1 MSLLSGL
8 NDQQLKAVT
17 SDSPTILNLAGAGS
31 GKTRVLTSR
40 INYLHQEKRVGTSN
54 ILAITF
60 TRLAAKEMKER
71 VMHLVGTSEGHKLT
85 IGTFHSFCV
94 RILKEWGHLVSL
106 EKNFTIYTEDD
117 RRAIIQSCI
126 NELGYKVKLQ
136 DVLDNLYKDLSD
148 WDVSLVRVLEE
159 YEYRLKRNNAAD
171 LDGLLVLAKDVLS
184 FPQAQAELQN
194 RYRYVFVDEFFD
206 TNDIQLEIINLLNPD
221 NLFVVGDDFQCW
233 AKDGL
238 VTTLQGDIPIA
249 NLQVGDRVLS
259 MVKGKVEFADVTGKS
274 NPIIKEILSIKTK
287 SGKVL
292 RVSPEHKCF
301 TTLPSFDKGRHYLYL
316 MYRKDKGF
324 RIGLLTGGLYGTL
337 FSRTHPERPE
347 RLWLLAGFD
356 DKDDAAYSEEYLS
369 LKYNVPTNPFYH
381 NGRNISLGQS
391 SLDKLFAEF
400 GENGQSVLY
409 HFGYEFDYPHYVPQG
424 TVKYNSRIINI
435 NLLLNLPKN
444 GTMVS
449 YESGGERVRKVF
461 CNSQGY
467 KDARLFAE
475 KLAKEKGANVI
486 VEKYSHDKHKY
497 LSVIP
502 ANQLLITMKIPV
514 IEDRTEILDEI
525 IEISRESK
533 QEVYHV
539 EVARTGILIVNNV
552 VSHNSIYQFR
562 GANVQNIIDF
572 PNKYYGCEV
581 VKLERN
587 YRSTKQIVSAANALI
602 KHNVSQ
608 TEKVLIAD
616 RDGADITY
624 LVMLDEGVEAMNV
637 ADMISAEFKLT
648 ETWSDIAV
656 LARTNRQLQ
665 KIKENLDRRNIPSL
679 IVSSQDDVFKKH
691 DIRMI
696 IAFIEAAINPLD
708 DMNVRKVINFPEA
721 RLTDLDIQNLELKA
735 LNIGQSLSEV
745 MQIGTVKERLFYQ
758 LLESAK
764 ESSEE
769 RETALEVIEEAIHQ
783 LDLRYHYYNEG
794 LNNRAED
801 LVTMFTEVERWQN
814 VQESLGEP
822 NGIFSFLKWL
832 RMKDIQEKL
841 VQEKVD
847 VVKLMTVHASK
858 GLEFPV
864 VFVIGMNQNVFPSKR
879 TEDMEEER
887 RLFYVAITRAKDRL
901 YLTRPEQRVAYPG
914 GPMVLQ
920 AESQFIREINIE
932 QSRGTSQ
939 SQGKVVGFE
948 WLE

>member
-1 MSLLSGL
+1 MTLLDSL
-8 NDQQLKAVT
+8 NEQQLQAVT
-17 SDSPTILNLAGAGS
+17 SDSPIILNLAGAGS
-31 GKTRVLTSR
+31 GKTRVLAHR
-40 INYLHQEKRVGTSN
+40 IAHLHQEKRVGTSN

-71 VMHLVGTSEGHKLT
+71 VMKLVGISEGHKLT

-126 NELGYKVKLQ
+126 DELGYKVKLQ
-136 DVLDNLYKDLSD
+136 DVLDNLYVIFPDDSP
-148 WDVSLVRVLEE
+148 VSKVARE
-159 YEYRLKRNNAAD
+159 YYYRLKRNNAVD
-171 LDGLLVLAKDVLS
+171 LDGLLFFTKETLAFS
-184 FPQAQAELQN
+184 QAQAELQN
-194 RYRYVFVDEFFD
+194 RYRYVFVDEFQD
-206 TNDIQLEIINLLNPD
+206 TNDIQLEIIQLLNPD
-221 NLFVVGDDFQCW
+221 NLFVVGDDFQ
-233 AKDGL
+233 
-238 VTTLQGDIPIA
+238 
-249 NLQVGDRVLS
+249 
-259 MVKGKVEFADVTGKS
+259 
-274 NPIIKEILSIKTK
+274 SI
-287 SGKVL
+287 
-292 RVSPEHKCF
+292 
-301 TTLPSFDKGRHYLYL
+301 Y
-316 MYRKDKGF
+316 GF
-324 RIGLLTGGLYGTL
+324 RG
-337 FSRTHPERPE
+337 S
-347 RLWLLAGFD
+347 
-356 DKDDAAYSEEYLS
+356 
-369 LKYNVPTNPFYH
+369 
-381 NGRNISLGQS
+381 
-391 SLDKLFAEF
+391 
-400 GENGQSVLY
+400 
-409 HFGYEFDYPHYVPQG
+409 
-424 TVKYNSRIINI
+424 
-435 NLLLNLPKN
+435 
-444 GTMVS
+444 
-449 YESGGERVRKVF
+449 
-461 CNSQGY
+461 
-467 KDARLFAE
+467 
-475 KLAKEKGANVI
+475 
-486 VEKYSHDKHKY
+486 
-497 LSVIP
+497 
-502 ANQLLITMKIPV
+502 
-514 IEDRTEILDEI
+514 
-525 IEISRESK
+525 
-533 QEVYHV
+533 
-539 EVARTGILIVNNV
+539 
-552 VSHNSIYQFR
+552 
-562 GANVQNIIDF
+562 NVQNIIEF
-572 PNKYYGCEV
+572 TNKHSGCEV
-581 VKLERN
+581 IKLEQN
-587 YRSTKQIVSAANALI
+587 YRSTKQIVTAANELI
-602 KHNVSQ
+602 KHNLSQ
-608 TEKVLIAD
+608 TEKALITD
-616 RDGADITY
+616 RDGADIVY
-624 LVMLDEGVEAMNV
+624 LVMSDEVIEAANV
-637 ADMISAEFKLT
+637 ADIINAESKLT

-721 RLTDLDIQNLELKA
+721 RFTDLDIQNLELKA